1 MLIDANKLSEAFDEE
16 GADICADYGEEGAWG
31 FSYKLVHDL
40 IARAPAV
47 DAVPVV
53 RCKDC
58 KHLCVWNRKD
68 IYAFCPKTN
77 IVFLPFEQDTRTF
90 FCGFGERKD
99 GGDG

>member
-1 MLIDANKLSEAFDEE
+1 MRLIDAELLEE
-16 GADICADYGEEGAWG
+16 QFGISDADILAKEEIR
-31 FSYKLVHDL
+31 F
-40 IARAPAV
+40 APTV
-47 DAVPVV
+47 DAVVV
-53 RCKDC
+53 TRCENC

-99 GGDG
+99 GGAE

>member
-58 KHLCVWNRKD
+58 KHLVAVNVNGKGIPTCRMSGMEV
-68 IYAFCPKTN
+68 APAEFCS
-77 IVFLPFEQDTRTF
+77 R
-90 FCGFGERKD
+90 GEKGRR
-99 GGDG
+99 